1 MMKLITI
8 ACLLL
13 SFNYYSL
20 FLAKGRTRRVGAG
33 WNSGRFASAAE
44 IHASKFI
51 VHGKVQM
58 YEHILVPTDGSR
70 LSNAAVEKTL
80 AFAKEVGAR
89 VTLLSVLQP
98 FHVFSFDAEHLE
110 STRAEYERNA
120 PEHAG
125 RYLAAAANRAKIMG
139 VPCDTL
145 TVWHEHVY
153 QAIIDTA
160 AAKVCDLISM
170 ASHGRRGLT
179 AMVLGSETLK
189 VLTHSKLPVLVYR

>member
-1 MMKLITI
+1 
-8 ACLLL
+8 
-13 SFNYYSL
+13 
-20 FLAKGRTRRVGAG
+20 
-33 WNSGRFASAAE
+33 
-44 IHASKFI
+44 
-51 VHGKVQM
+51 M
-58 YEHILVPTDGSR
+58 YEHILVPTDGSH
-70 LSNAAVEKTL
+70 LSSAAVEKTL
-80 AFAKEVGAR
+80 DFAKEVGAR

-98 FHVFSFDAEHLE
+98 FHVFSFDAEQLE

-120 PEHAG
+120 PEHAA
-125 RYLAAAANRAKIMG
+125 RYLTAAANSAKMLG

-179 AMVLGSETLK
+179 ATILGSETLK

>member
-1 MMKLITI
+1 MKLITI

-80 AFAKEVGAR
+80 AFAKEVSAR

-98 FHVFSFDAEHLE
+98 FHVEAEAVIRARLE
-110 STRAEYERNA
+110 RAFKERIRRL
-120 PEHAG
+120 EQQHAE
-125 RYLAAAANRAKIMG
+125 R
-139 VPCDTL
+139 
-145 TVWHEHVY
+145 
-153 QAIIDTA
+153 IDQ
-160 AAKVCDLISM
+160 
-170 ASHGRRGLT
+170 
-179 AMVLGSETLK
+179 LK
-189 VLTHSKLPVLVYR
+189 

>member
-1 MMKLITI
+1 
-8 ACLLL
+8 
-13 SFNYYSL
+13 
-20 FLAKGRTRRVGAG
+20 
-33 WNSGRFASAAE
+33 
-44 IHASKFI
+44 
-51 VHGKVQM
+51 M

-98 FHVFSFDAEHLE
+98 FHVFSFDAEQLE

-125 RYLAAAANRAKIMG
+125 RYLAAAANRAKMFG